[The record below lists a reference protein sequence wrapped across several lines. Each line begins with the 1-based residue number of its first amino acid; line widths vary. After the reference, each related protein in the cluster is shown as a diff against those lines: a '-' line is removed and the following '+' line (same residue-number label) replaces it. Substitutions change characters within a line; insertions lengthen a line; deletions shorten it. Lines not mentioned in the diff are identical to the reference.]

1 MFHKFFKRKQK
12 GNKKLQN
19 INNFTPEGLVEKLK
33 HWSNNPE
40 LEPEIEEWYQKKY
53 KPTLQRLSSSKYGGL
68 IAFYGLENF
77 WDSLLPEEREF
88 IRECYASSFSS
99 GERTAEHLDSP
110 KVQSTSTQ
118 SASGFLWGY
127 AGWAISKKKFELA
140 DKLLEEALK
149 RKTNNID
156 LHFTYNHLIDLCY
169 KRRDEGPEW
178 LERCIKY
185 CLEDIKIFPEFKKE
199 YLEEEK
205 ARMLKL
211 ANSPFTNKKERKKY
225 LKEAEA
231 VTFNLRVPS
240 FQRLAI
246 IYEKQGKYEEAI
258 EVCQLALNYG
268 LQDSTKGGFENRIER
283 LKKNI
288 AN

>member
-1 MFHKFFKRKQK
+1 VFRNLFKKQSK
-12 GNKKLQN
+12 
-19 INNFTPEGLVEKLK
+19 
-33 HWSNNPE
+33 
-40 LEPEIEEWYQKKY
+40 
-53 KPTLQRLSSSKYGGL
+53 RKYGGL
-68 IAFYGLENF
+68 IAFYGLEEF

-88 IRECYASSFSS
+88 VRVYYASTFSS
-99 GERTAEHLDSP
+99 GERNP
-110 KVQSTSTQ
+110 KLQITTTQST
-118 SASGFLWGY
+118 SGFLWGY

-149 RKTNNID
+149 RKTNHID

-169 KRRDEGPEW
+169 KRRDEGPKW
-178 LERCIKY
+178 IERCINY

-246 IYEKQGKYEEAI
+246 IYDNQGRYAEAI
-258 EVCQLALNYG
+258 EICQLALDYG
-268 LQDSTKGGFENRIER
+268 LQDGTKVGFEGRIEKLR
-283 LKKNI
+283 KKVI
-288 AN
+288 K